1 MLQQYE
7 YAKLIRK
14 HIQPFIVID
23 LLVVFFPSPDQGLT
37 WGVVLDEG
45 QEQEG
50 IFLEQKSLQVR
61 ATWVVSERP
70 EPN

>member
-1 MLQQYE
+1 M
-7 YAKLIRK
+7 
-14 HIQPFIVID
+14 ID
-23 LLVVFFPSPDQGLT
+23 LSVVFFPSPDQGLT

-50 IFLEQKSLQVR
+50 ILLEQKSLQVR
-61 ATWVVSERP
+61 ATWVVSERT